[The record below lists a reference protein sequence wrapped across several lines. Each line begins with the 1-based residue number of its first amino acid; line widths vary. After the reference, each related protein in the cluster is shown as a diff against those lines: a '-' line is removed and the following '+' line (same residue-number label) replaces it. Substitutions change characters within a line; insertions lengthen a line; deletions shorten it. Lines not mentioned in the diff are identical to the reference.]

1 VNVGVNVV
9 RVGPGDLL
17 LPGEL
22 IAGGPA
28 ASAVAVPA
36 QREMKQNIATLLNS
50 LIKTYQ

>member
-1 VNVGVNVV
+1 VNVGANVV
-9 RVGPGDLL
+9 RVGPGDVL

-22 IAGGPA
+22 IASSPA
-28 ASAVAVPA
+28 ASAAAVPT